1 MAISA
6 VGIHSYSC
14 RESVRSLKYVNTSRG
29 PVAYAD
35 RGRGQAVVLI
45 HGSVSDLRIWRPVF
59 PALARD
65 HRVIAYSRRHHWP
78 NPGPFDEYSFVR
90 DVDDLTEILHA
101 LALSTA
107 HFVAHSAGGFVAVE
121 FAKRHPEKALSL
133 TLFDPNAVGI
143 LGAAEAAAVTSELR
157 NWLDPVRK
165 SLAAG
170 DNKRALQCLLPPL
183 AGKLKLPTW
192 FVSMANEN
200 LDALKRQFFSKLPPP
215 SISCEE
221 LRRYPRSMLVLQGEN
236 SPHAFQMVNAAFR
249 RCARNV
255 QLETIKRCRHIF
267 QIDAPGAVLER
278 ITRFFKYPVQ

>member
-1 MAISA
+1 
-6 VGIHSYSC
+6 
-14 RESVRSLKYVNTSRG
+14 
-29 PVAYAD
+29 
-35 RGRGQAVVLI
+35 
-45 HGSVSDLRIWRPVF
+45 
-59 PALARD
+59 
-65 HRVIAYSRRHHWP
+65 
-78 NPGPFDEYSFVR
+78 
-90 DVDDLTEILHA
+90 
-101 LALSTA
+101 
-107 HFVAHSAGGFVAVE
+107 
-121 FAKRHPEKALSL
+121 
-133 TLFDPNAVGI
+133 VGI

-236 SPHAFQMVNAAFR
+236 SPRAFQIVNAAFR
-249 RCARNV
+249 RCARNA
-255 QLETIKRCRHIF
+255 QLETIKRCGHIF
-267 QIDAPGAVLER
+267 QIDAPGKRWSELCISSTPSPMKSLEG
-278 ITRFFKYPVQ
+278 IQSGNAPDNEALMS